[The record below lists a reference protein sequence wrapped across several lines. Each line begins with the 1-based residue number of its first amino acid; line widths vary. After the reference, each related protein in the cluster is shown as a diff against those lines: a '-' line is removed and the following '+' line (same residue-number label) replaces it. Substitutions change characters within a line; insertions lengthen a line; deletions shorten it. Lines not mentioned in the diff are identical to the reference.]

1 MLGNKALRSMENT
14 LYGNRKQHNENR
26 DFCFFLLFFF
36 LRTKTLK
43 RMQNTIYGE
52 REKHYINQYEN
63 TKRNGKKRVF

>member
-1 MLGNKALRSMENT
+1 MENT
-14 LYGNRKQHNENR
+14 LYGNRKQHKENR
-26 DFCFFLLFFF
+26 FFFLLFFF

-63 TKRNGKKRVF
+63 TKRNKKKRLF

>member
-1 MLGNKALRSMENT
+1 MKIVT
-14 LYGNRKQHNENR
+14 
-26 DFCFFLLFFF
+26 FVFFFLLFFF

-63 TKRNGKKRVF
+63 TKRNEKNVYFEFSAS